1 MTRHHRNL
9 ALHHLTVLAVLS
21 TTVLPGASAIEDLDP
36 GDVPAGCALAC
47 APIAQLTGR
56 CEAAAEQKFGAE
68 AVSRRWTAGKQR
80 RADAVD
86 GGNGGPDQD
95 TWQRRRRRR
104 RQEKG
109 TTRSLQRMLG
119 SRLDRRQEELADE
132 EAGEGAGEASEE
144 SSDDSDDS
152 DDSDSSDSEE
162 EEEEEEEEEK
172 EKEDRLASGNAAETG
187 GGEEAA
193 AAVEANQQ
201 AAVEAM
207 RACVCGETGFD
218 VAGAAFGCAAC
229 VAQNATAEDANEDIR
244 QIMANCGFV
253 AATDPVTTA
262 ATTTTA
268 FPNAMSSTLPPLLLA
283 PAASGTETSP
293 PPSPASPTSPSFPP
307 ATTTR
312 APDLES
318 VTPVTVFVPPFSTLP
333 PLVLPNDVAS
343 APPVL
348 EQDSNQLSAAAK
360 GPGPALRG
368 RPGPGWLVVPAAVIG
383 LLLS

>member
-36 GDVPAGCALAC
+36 GDVPAECALAC
-47 APIAQLTGR
+47 APIAQLTER

-68 AVSRRWTAGKQR
+68 AVSRRWTVGKQR
-80 RADAVD
+80 RANAVD
-86 GGNGGPDQD
+86 GGNGGLGQD
-95 TWQRRRRRR
+95 TWQRRR
-104 RQEKG
+104 QKG

-119 SRLDRRQEELADE
+119 SRLDRRQEELAGE
-132 EAGEGAGEASEE
+132 EAGEASEE

-162 EEEEEEEEEK
+162 EEEEEEKEKEK
-172 EKEDRLASGNAAETG
+172 EKEDRLASGNATETG

-193 AAVEANQQ
+193 AAVEANQE

-229 VAQNATAEDANEDIR
+229 VAQNATAKDANEDIR
-244 QIMANCGFV
+244 QIMANCGFI
-253 AATDPVTTA
+253 AATDPVTI
-262 ATTTTA
+262 ATTT
-268 FPNAMSSTLPPLLLA
+268 FPNAMSTLPPLLLA

-293 PPSPASPTSPSFPP
+293 PPSPASPTSTSFPP
-307 ATTTR
+307 ATMTR

-318 VTPVTVFVPPFSTLP
+318 ITPVTVFVPPFSTLP
-333 PLVLPNDVAS
+333 PLVLPNDVPS

-348 EQDSNQLSAAAK
+348 EQNLNQLSGAAK
-360 GPGPALRG
+360 ELGTAFRG
-368 RPGPGWLVVPAAVIG
+368 WLGPGWLVLAVVIG